1 MAKARKGGLGKG
13 LDSLIPQVIS
23 ETPTQEKTK
32 EKIVE
37 KEVIVEKPVIV
48 EKEVIVE
55 KPVYLEK
62 EVIVEKPVIVEK
74 EVVVEKEVLVEKYEQ
89 MMDINR
95 IEPNRDQPRKKFDQ
109 DALEEL
115 ADSIANYGILQPI
128 LVQKKDDY
136 YAIIAGERRWRA
148 AKLARCKE
156 VPVII
161 KDYTDRERME
171 IALIE
176 NIQRENLNP
185 IEEALAYQSLI
196 EEYELKH
203 EEIAERVSKSRSA
216 ITNSMRLLKLD
227 KRVQELLIDEMIS
240 MGHARAILGV
250 EDGDTQLKIAERII
264 EKSLSVRETEK
275 IVKELGKPIFQTKKP
290 QENPAVIA
298 AYRESENKLEQI
310 LGTKV
315 AIQRKDENKGRIEIS
330 YFSLEELERLLELLM
345 K

>member
-13 LDSLIPQVIS
+13 LDSLIPQVIA
-23 ETPTQEKTK
+23 ETPVQEKQK

-37 KEVIVEKPVIV
+37 KEVIVEKQ
-48 EKEVIVE
+48 VIVE
-55 KPVYLEK
+55 KPVVK
-62 EVIVEKPVIVEK
+62 EVMVEK
-74 EVVVEKEVLVEKYEQ
+74 EVVVEKEIIVEKYEK
-89 MMDINR
+89 MMDINL

-115 ADSIANYGILQPI
+115 ADSIVNYGVLQPI

-136 YAIIAGERRWRA
+136 FEIIAGERRWRA

-176 NIQRENLNP
+176 NIQRESLNP

-196 EEYELKH
+196 QEYDLKH

-227 KRVQELLIDEMIS
+227 KRVQEMLVDEMIS
-240 MGHARAILGV
+240 MGHARALLAI
-250 EDGDTQLKIAERII
+250 EDGDAQLRIAEKVV

-275 IVKELGKPIFQTKKP
+275 LVKDFGKPVIENKKP
-290 QENPAVIA
+290 EENPAVTA
-298 AYRESENKLEQI
+298 AYRDSEDRLKQI

-315 AIQRKDENKGRIEIS
+315 SIQRKDENKGKIEIS
-330 YFSLEELERLLELLM
+330 YYSLDELERIMEVLESCG
-345 K
+345 KN